1 MSMKQIACI
10 AAILMLFVFSERAG
24 AGEDGG
30 LSAVLRQVVEQNLA
44 AYNRE
49 DVAGAMSFV
58 HTKSPEYGSTQGA
71 LPGQFEVLDARAELV
86 GFHYIGH
93 DDEFAV
99 ARVKLQTVDQSGEPF
114 SANVIDTITIFHQ
127 EDGVWKYW
135 SDHILGV
142 ELVQ

>member
-1 MSMKQIACI
+1 M
-10 AAILMLFVFSERAG
+10 
-24 AGEDGG
+24 
-30 LSAVLRQVVEQNLA
+30 
-44 AYNRE
+44 
-49 DVAGAMSFV
+49 
-58 HTKSPEYGSTQGA
+58 
-71 LPGQFEVLDARAELV
+71 LDARTELV

>member
-1 MSMKQIACI
+1 MRIKQIGCV
-10 AAILMLFVFSERAG
+10 AALLLLSVAG
-24 AGEDGG
+24 SANAAGHDDG
-30 LSAVLRQVVEQNLA
+30 LAPVLRQVVEGNLA

-49 DVAGAMSFV
+49 DPMAAMEFIHS
-58 HTKSPEYGSTQGA
+58 KSPEYGTTRAA
-71 LPGQFEVLDARAELV
+71 LTGQFEVMDARSELV
-86 GFHYIGH
+86 GFTYIGH

-99 ARVKLQTVDQSGEPF
+99 ARVKLKTVDESGEDF
-114 SANVIDTITIFHQ
+114 EANVIDTITLFHQ